1 MKNIDIEVKFDFV
14 GFLSFIGFLLARY
27 FSVLSKKICSVETLS
42 SISLKLC

>member
-14 GFLSFIGFLLARY
+14 GFLSFISSLLARY
-27 FSVLSKKICSVETLS
+27 FSVLSKKICSIETIS